1 MLRAVREWLRARR
14 TEWRRKSLPASRAQ
28 REMLIAAGWRA
39 ELVRDWT
46 RRKAARRIRRL
57 P

>member
-1 MLRAVREWLRARR
+1 MREWLRQ
-14 TEWRRKSLPASRAQ
+14 WRRERRQMGLPASQWQ
-28 REMLIAAGWRA
+28 REMLIAAGWHP
-39 ELVRDWT
+39 EDVRGWT

>member
-1 MLRAVREWLRARR
+1 MRWWRQ
-14 TEWRRKSLPASRAQ
+14 WRRERRHLLLPATQ
-28 REMLIAAGWRA
+28 WQVEMLVAAGWRA